1 MYTIVLKDGD
11 KRIFSIHKHTIASAL
26 FALNGFV
33 CAKYQIS
40 PAANCHI
47 KERDN
52 HESQVWY

>member
-52 HESQVWY
+52 HE